1 MRQEYKA
8 FRFDGQIYHEDRP
21 TGYRIINA
29 TLDSDF
35 YMQSI
40 RGPRTIIEDKIP
52 GRDIPYFYEADD
64 EPLEFEVTF
73 ALSEVMTKSQIKSVA
88 RNFFSHNSYKELTF
102 GDYNLAT
109 TTYTPK
115 TPVYKVIFHG
125 ETDINYL
132 QQSANVNIFQV
143 QSSSTIEAP
152 KENASVYTLNYV
164 KTQPTTQSYVKTGG
178 TILSGENIIT
188 GITNFT
194 NLRIGQKVV
203 YNATLLGTITNI
215 NLQDQEITISANSAS
230 TRTGSFTFRDD
241 KRLSFA
247 NITNLSVGMLVVGT
261 GVPSDTF
268 IDEIYDVANS
278 VISVDKDITTVYTG
292 SGSITFYDLNKLV
305 VDNLDNIKINQ
316 YIFSGSTTINDRKII
331 AIDEDNN
338 ILTLSSEPTT
348 YIGSSVSPI
357 SIVIAGPTYTGS
369 KTLNFTAGSYSHLM
383 LGNTVYVN
391 TGSNYFYGVITGAT
405 STSITVSIT
414 NANGYVNLVQPSI
427 TVTTISSDNG
437 YIAYLTLTARAD
449 RPYGYSV
456 ITGVINVPTTT
467 TASQISITNTGDISF
482 FPSMSLT
489 NPGTTNQP
497 IRIYNETNGS
507 TITFS
512 QLYTSEV
519 VTINAILK
527 TISSDQTPALTIY
540 ERWDKDDLF
549 LSPGTNLIKFQTY
562 SGSSWQALTVA
573 QFTLTGEAPVYIYD
587 TN

>member
-1 MRQEYKA
+1 MRQQYKA
-8 FRFDGQIYHEDRP
+8 FRFDGQTYHEDMSS
-21 TGYRIINA
+21 GFKLINA

-40 RGPRTIIEDKIP
+40 RGSRNIVEDKIP
-52 GRDIPYFYEADD
+52 GRDIPYFYEIDD

-73 ALSEVMTKSQIKSVA
+73 AFSEVMTKTQIKQVA
-88 RNFFSHNSYKELTF
+88 RKFFAPVVYKELTF
-102 GDYNLAT
+102 GDYDLAT
-109 TTYTPK
+109 TTYTAK
-115 TPVYKVIFHG
+115 TPTYKVIFHG
-125 ETDINYL
+125 ETDINYV

-143 QSSSTIEAP
+143 ASTSTIEAP
-152 KENASVYTLNYV
+152 KENASVYTLNYL
-164 KTQPTTQSYVKTGG
+164 KTGATTQSYVKTGG
-178 TILSGENIIT
+178 SILSGENIIT

-203 YNATLLGTITNI
+203 YSATLLGTITNI

-230 TRTGSFTFRDD
+230 TRIGSFEFRDE

-268 IDEIYDVANS
+268 IDEIYDVANN

-305 VDNLDNIKINQ
+305 VDNLDNIEVNQ
-316 YIFSGSTTINDRKII
+316 YIFSGSATINNKKII
-331 AIDEDNN
+331 AIDEDNS
-338 ILTLSSEPTT
+338 ILTLNSEPTT

-357 SIVIAGPTYTGS
+357 SIVIAGPTYIGS
-369 KTLNFTAGSYSHLM
+369 KTLNFTAGSYNHLM
-383 LGNTVYVN
+383 IGNTVYVN
-391 TGSNYFYGVITGAT
+391 TGSNYFYGVITGVT

-414 NANGYVNLVQPSI
+414 SANGYVNLVEPNI
-427 TVTTISSDNG
+427 TVTRISSDNG

-456 ITGVINVPTTT
+456 VTAQINGSP
-467 TASQISITNTGDISF
+467 TASQISITSTGDITF

-489 NPGTTNQP
+489 NPGTTGQP

-527 TISSDQTPALTIY
+527 TISSNQTPALTIY
-540 ERWDKDDLF
+540 ERWSKDDLF
-549 LSPGTNLIKFQTY
+549 LSPGTNVIKFQTY
-562 SGSSWQALTVA
+562 VAPSWGTLTVA
-573 QFTLTGEAPVYIYD
+573 AFTLTGEAPVYIYD